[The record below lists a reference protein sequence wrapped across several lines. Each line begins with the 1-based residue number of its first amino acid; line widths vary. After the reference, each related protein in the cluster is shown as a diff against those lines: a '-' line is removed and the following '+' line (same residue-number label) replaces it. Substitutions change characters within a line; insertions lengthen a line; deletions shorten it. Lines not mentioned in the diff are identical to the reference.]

1 MELPWANHLQN
12 KIQSVDLHSKVQ
24 VLQYVGN
31 STYPDHIIMDAAP
44 HPDPVRDEYRRV
56 DGEVDEEVE
65 LDPRLG
71 VAVELRREEEDARE
85 EADGGGQV
93 EGAPLRR
100 APEGLRDEGD
110 VRAEQ
115 GHHHAQVVLLQP
127 PADMISSHLSLLV
140 FIDLLDALNAL
151 PDCRGIFT
159 S

>member
-1 MELPWANHLQN
+1 MH
-12 KIQSVDLHSKVQ
+12 
-24 VLQYVGN
+24 
-31 STYPDHIIMDAAP
+31 AAP
-44 HPDPVRDEYRRV
+44 HPDPVRDEDGRV

-93 EGAPLRR
+93 EDAPLRR

-115 GHHHAQVVLLQP
+115 GHHHAEVVLLQP
-127 PADMISSHLSLLV
+127 PADINVNYLSLT
-140 FIDLLDALNAL
+140 I
-151 PDCRGIFT
+151 P
-159 S
+159 

>member
-1 MELPWANHLQN
+1 ML
-12 KIQSVDLHSKVQ
+12 S
-24 VLQYVGN
+24 
-31 STYPDHIIMDAAP
+31 YPDHVIVDAAP
-44 HPDPVRDEYRRV
+44 HPDPVRDEDGRV

-71 VAVELRREEEDARE
+71 VAVELRGEEEDAGE

-115 GHHHAQVVLLQP
+115 GHHHPQVVLLQP
-127 PADMISSHLSLLV
+127 PA
-140 FIDLLDALNAL
+140 
-151 PDCRGIFT
+151 CRHE

>member
-1 MELPWANHLQN
+1 MIHLE
-12 KIQSVDLHSKVQ
+12 ILS
-24 VLQYVGN
+24 
-31 STYPDHIIMDAAP
+31 YPDHVIVDAAP
-44 HPDPVRDEYRRV
+44 HPDPVRDEDGRV

-115 GHHHAQVVLLQP
+115 GHHHPQVVLLQP
-127 PADMISSHLSLLV
+127 PADIKDYINDYLMHLMHLQTAVAFSQV
-140 FIDLLDALNAL
+140 DND
-151 PDCRGIFT
+151 
-159 S
+159 